1 MKIINYISVLVI
13 ALVVGGWVVLKSL
26 TVDIP
31 VGKVGVRIQQYGIFG
46 KQGMVKKDYK
56 AGWHRDLGP
65 IDKWELFDSTIQT
78 LEMTRDTR
86 HGSSRSV
93 DDVKVQSADGYAI
106 SLDVTI
112 KYKITDGEA
121 YKLYQK
127 LGAGSK
133 YRVIVRNEAQK
144 ACMAAFG
151 RMKTEQFYNPEHRR
165 IAATEVHEALVQSLS
180 GNAITVLDVLIRS
193 VQFDP
198 EYENKIRRKKLAD
211 QEVELNKSM
220 SAAETES
227 GKTQVIEAETK
238 KLVEIVIKEKD
249 AALVRMKAQTDLEI
263 VSIRANYEKYETEK
277 HADADLIAA
286 QKGAE
291 GLLKVKR
298 AEASG
303 EKLRNEAMQGSG
315 GDILVAL
322 EAAKNLN
329 ISTLAVSSLDVDFLD
344 LEEMIKKLGAK

>member
-1 MKIINYISVLVI
+1 MKIIKIISILVI
-13 ALVVGGWVVLKSL
+13 ALVLGGWVVLKSL

-31 VGKVGVRIQQYGIFG
+31 IGKVGVRIQQYGLFG
-46 KQGMVKKDYK
+46 KQGMVKEDFK

-78 LEMTRDTR
+78 LEMTRDTK

-112 KYKITDGEA
+112 KYKITEGEA
-121 YKLYQK
+121 YQLYQK

-151 RMKTEQFYNPEHRR
+151 RMKTEQFYNPENRR
-165 IAATEVHEALVQSLS
+165 IAAVEVREALDQSLT
-180 GNAITVLDVLIRS
+180 GNSITVVDVLIRS

-220 SAAETES
+220 AAAEKMS

-238 KLVEIVIKEKD
+238 KLVEIVVKEKD

-277 HADADLIAA
+277 HADADLIVS

-303 EKLRNEAMQGSG
+303 EQLRNEAMQGSG

-322 EAAKNLN
+322 EAAQNLN
-329 ISTLAVSSLDVDFLD
+329 ISTLAVSTLDVDFLD
-344 LEEMIKKLGAK
+344 LEKMVKKLGAE